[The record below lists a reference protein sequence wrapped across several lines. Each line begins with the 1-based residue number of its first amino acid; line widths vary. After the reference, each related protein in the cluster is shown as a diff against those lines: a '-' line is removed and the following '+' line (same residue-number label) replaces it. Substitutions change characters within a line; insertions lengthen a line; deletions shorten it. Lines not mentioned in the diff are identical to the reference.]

1 MNRVSLVGR
10 LTRDPDYRQNDA
22 SSVVRFTIAV
32 DRKYKNKEGR
42 YDADFIN
49 CVAFKSSADFISKY
63 FTKGMRIGID
73 GHIQTGSYTN
83 KEGQKIYTFEVVV
96 DGSEFVESK
105 SSAPVQQDGFVA
117 PMTND
122 GFVEAT
128 DDFMNVPAGIQEELP
143 FN

>member
-10 LTRDPDYRQNDA
+10 LTRDPDYRQGD

-49 CVAFKSSADFISKY
+49 CVAFKSSADFIAKY

-83 KEGQKIYTFEVVV
+83 KDGQKIYTFEVVV

-105 SSAPVQQDGFVA
+105 SSAPAQDGFTA
-117 PMTND
+117 PMTSTD
-122 GFVEAT
+122 GFV
-128 DDFMNVPAGIQEELP
+128 DVGNGFMDIPSGIQEELP
-143 FN
+143 FQ